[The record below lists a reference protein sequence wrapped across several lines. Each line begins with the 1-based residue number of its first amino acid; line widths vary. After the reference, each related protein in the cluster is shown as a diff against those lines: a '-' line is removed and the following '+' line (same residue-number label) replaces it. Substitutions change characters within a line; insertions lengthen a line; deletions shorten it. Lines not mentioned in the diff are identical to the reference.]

1 MKIEA
6 RNTLDNATIVKINE
20 LEAMVQTHDGTYHD
34 IYLDNRFNFDQRMPA
49 FLFAWVEN
57 YLIGFLSIYA
67 DNIEEAELSV
77 IVHPTH
83 RQQGVATALIEQ
95 AKEIIKSFRIADI
108 SYISERRFIEKTKYL
123 QETYQIDWHETE
135 YLMEAKEM
143 VEQEYP
149 EATIQ
154 VRKAVMTDARSIAS
168 FQAKAFESSFQEAMT
183 YAEGSIGE
191 DDHDIFVFLN
201 QDEDIIGSSSV
212 NTTAEYYYL
221 FGLAVDPNYQ
231 GQGFGTQGIYQ
242 MMKQL
247 SAEDKRPFRLSV
259 EKENEHAKHLYQKNG
274 FKVISE
280 VVYLNE

>member
-77 IVHPTH
+77 IVHPTY
-83 RQQGVATALIEQ
+83 RQQGIATALIEQ
-95 AKEIIKSFRIADI
+95 AKEIIKTFRIADI
-108 SYISERRFIEKTKYL
+108 SYISERRFIEKTNYL
-123 QETYQIDWHETE
+123 HRTYQIDWHETE

-259 EKENEHAKHLYQKNG
+259 EKENEHAKQLYQKNG